1 MRGEHYMDIFKQHV
15 KTSAR
20 KLKLGHEKVSQ
31 VENDHNDTEKNYTL
45 A

>member
-1 MRGEHYMDIFKQHV
+1 MDIFKQHV

-31 VENDHNDTEKNYTL
+31 IENDHNDTEKNYTL